1 MQNIKN
7 QEELGVL
14 IMRQYKFK
22 LSKPRGGWM
31 QITVKDKETTIPL
44 LVSYLCDP
52 IYMLLNTFEML
63 LTKERKYLITGE
75 YEWSPFP
82 SLYFEGEGADTYVTL
97 GDCEIIVN
105 VIKDNVYQSHS
116 FLMDW
121 EELMNEVMEQLTD
134 EYINTYCCDWYDN
147 QEEADEI
154 KMLKK
159 KVKDLYNDICKKRK
173 AKKENG

>member
-1 MQNIKN
+1 MI
-7 QEELGVL
+7 
-14 IMRQYKFK
+14 QYTFE
-22 LSKPRGGWM
+22 LSKSKGGWLD
-31 QITVKDKETTIPL
+31 ITIRDEQTTIKFP
-44 LVSYLCDP
+44 VSYLCDP
-52 IYMLLNTFEML
+52 IYMLLNTFVML

-75 YEWSPFP
+75 YEWGPFP
-82 SLYFEGEGADTYVTL
+82 SLYFEGEGVDTYVTL
-97 GDCEIIVN
+97 GDCETIVN

-134 EYINTYCCDWYDN
+134 EYINTYCYDWYDN

-159 KVKDLYNDICKKRK
+159 KVQDLYNDIR
-173 AKKENG
+173 KKESEKGEEHKI